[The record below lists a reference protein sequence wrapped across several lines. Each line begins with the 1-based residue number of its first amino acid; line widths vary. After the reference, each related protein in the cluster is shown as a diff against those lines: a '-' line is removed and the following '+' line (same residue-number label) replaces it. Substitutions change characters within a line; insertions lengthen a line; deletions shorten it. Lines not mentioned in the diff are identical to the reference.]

1 MTNPKQLLD
10 DVSFARRNYEAAT
23 ARAQQEA
30 PALFKGVREAH
41 DLTQR
46 ELAEILDV
54 HWTYL
59 SKIENGHMV
68 PGKPTLE
75 RLEAYLKQA
84 GDYVE

>member
-1 MTNPKQLLD
+1 MTNPTQLLD
-10 DVSFARRNYEAAT
+10 DVARARKNYEDAT

-30 PALFKGVREAH
+30 PQLFKNIRETYH
-41 DLTQR
+41 LTQR

-75 RLEAYLKQA
+75 RLEAYLKQVA
-84 GDYVE
+84 DYVE